1 MDKGWLHFLLGDFLL
16 KRMGS
21 ALVRTA
27 RAVPAWGVPCVRKR
41 KTSVAAIAIR
51 ISSHDTA

>member
-1 MDKGWLHFLLGDFLL
+1 MDKGWLHFLLRDFLL

-27 RAVPAWGVPCVRKR
+27 RAVPAWGVPCVRK

-51 ISSHDTA
+51 ISSRDAA